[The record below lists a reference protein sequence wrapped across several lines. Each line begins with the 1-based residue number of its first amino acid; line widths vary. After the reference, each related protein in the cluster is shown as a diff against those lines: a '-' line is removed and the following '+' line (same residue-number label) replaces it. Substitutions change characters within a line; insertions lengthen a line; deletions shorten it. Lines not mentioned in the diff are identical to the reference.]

1 MVLGELYIIQQV
13 FMRGIDN
20 EKKSDNFYTFVKVY
34 ELKNTLLKRNYLFL
48 LGNRVFVEV
57 DTRR

>member
-1 MVLGELYIIQQV
+1 VVI
-13 FMRGIDN
+13 
-20 EKKSDNFYTFVKVY
+20 KSDNFYTFVKVY
-34 ELKNTLLKRNYLFL
+34 ELKNTILKRNYLFL